1 MDETNTDITATRAL
15 DAALPCLE
23 KAEQLNMYMYTE
35 KAQLVVTRPVVS

>member
-23 KAEQLNMYMYTE
+23 KAEQLNMYTE
-35 KAQLVVTRPVVS
+35 KAQLVVTWPVVS